1 MAEAS
6 DADSAGASA
15 FETGATLRPAPESLL
30 ATVLDVGRGDD
41 TQRDAEP
48 GGAGFAGDV
57 FAHYE
62 ILEEIGRGGMAHV
75 YRARQARLGREVA
88 IKRSTAAYAPARE
101 KFLAEARVTGQLDHP
116 GIVPLYDLLVA
127 ERGEIALA
135 MRLVRGTSWKEL
147 LHAGKGR
154 DAVPRDLDF
163 HLGVLVS
170 VANAVAFAHSKHIAH
185 NDLKPAN
192 VMVGEFGEV
201 LVVDWGM
208 ALDFRDTPADDAVA
222 PHKSL
227 LHAPSGTP
235 AYWPPE
241 LAQGR
246 GSAVGPWTDVYLL
259 GAILHEI
266 AMGEPP
272 HRGGSLLT
280 SILEAVESD
289 APPFPPGAPA
299 GLEAISRRAMAAAP
313 ADRYPTVLAFRDAL
327 HAFSKNRESLT
338 ITAAATATL
347 EQTVA
352 AAAALERRTSAD
364 ARGIRVYADFADA
377 ASAFRQALVLW
388 PENAAAR
395 AGERRAMLAVA
406 GLALEN
412 GDLGLAEVQVSK
424 LEADDPEA
432 QQTRAAIAA
441 AFAERARQQR
451 YGVWLRRGLASAIT
465 AIVLGLSVGILVIRA
480 EHRRTEESRA
490 LALAR
495 LADLRRLADV
505 KRLSDYIAEAD
516 ALWPARLDKVAAM
529 EAWLV
534 KARVLAG
541 HLDGHRAYLA
551 ELRRHASRDESAPGY
566 RFAGAE
572 EQWEHDTLAGLVAGI
587 EDFATTLIPDVQR
600 RIEVARTVRARTLE
614 DPAPAEAW
622 RRATASIADPA
633 ECPRYRGLHL
643 APQIGLVPLGRDPGS
658 GLWEF
663 AHVES
668 GEPAGRDAAGKLSLA
683 EATGVVLVLL
693 PGGDFAM
700 GTRRP
705 DADHP
710 ARLAQRR
717 PRGPR
722 GRGAGA
728 HGDARALFA
737 KYELTQGQWLRT
749 TGSNPSAYTPGRVLG
764 GRTHTLVHPVEQIG
778 WKEADQMLWRLG
790 LRLPTEA
797 QWETAARGGTTTVFP
812 TGDARESLQ
821 GFGQPRRPRYRH
833 DNGGPGSWPFELWLD
848 DGYVVHAPVVPAL
861 PAQRL
866 RPPRHGGQRVGVR
879 RGSLRRLRPAGEPR
893 RRRAAGPCR
902 RAARVPWRWVP
913 LQRGARAQ
921 RRSLRALRAGLPR
934 LRHRRAAARA
944 VDPVTKAEPGRRGR
958 CRPGGALCEVEWEGW
973 EQSPHLPQR
982 RRRENTSAAPSSMPA
997 SEVGADGSL
1006 LPPPL
1011 ATLQPL
1017 LLPGLLPR
1025 PPEVPLLPV
1034 PVPLLPVPLP
1044 PFPAE
1049 PPPAPT
1055 MEPDVVLELP
1065 PLPPDVVVPVPVP
1078 VVLPAPV
1085 PVVAVPVVVV
1095 LPPPAPPPPVP
1106 PPLHAATQLVPRQLL
1121 KSVAAGSVVQIGFA
1135 WRHGMQLASLAHA
1148 VACEQHEAL
1157 MQESQVVLP
1166 VVSPQLVVPLEL
1178 LDELVLTEAL
1188 LLVVVVPLLLDEEV
1202 PPPQVSG

>member
-6 DADSAGASA
+6 DADPAGAST
-15 FETGATLRPAPESLL
+15 FETGATLRPDPESLL

-41 TQRDAEP
+41 TRPDAAP
-48 GGAGFAGDV
+48 GGEAFAGDV

-62 ILEEIGRGGMAHV
+62 IMEEIGRGGMAHV

-88 IKRSTAAYAPARE
+88 INGSTAAYAPARE

-147 LHAGKGR
+147 LHPGKGR
-154 DAVPRDLDF
+154 DGPPRDLDF

-185 NDLKPAN
+185 KDLTPAN
-192 VMVGEFGEV
+192 GMVREFGEV
-201 LVVDWGM
+201 LVGDWGM
-208 ALDFRDTPADDAVA
+208 ALDFRETPADDAVA

-259 GAILHEI
+259 GAILYEI

-299 GLEAISRRAMAAAP
+299 GLEAITRRAMAAAP
-313 ADRYPTVLAFRDAL
+313 AARYPTVLAFRDAL
-327 HAFSKNRESLT
+327 HAFSKNRESLA

-364 ARGIRVYADFADA
+364 ARGIRIYSDYADA

-388 PENAAAR
+388 PENLEAR
-395 AGERRAMLAVA
+395 AGERRALLAVA

-432 QQTRAAIAA
+432 QRTRAAIAA
-441 AFAERARQQR
+441 AFAERARQRR
-451 YGVWLRRGLASAIT
+451 YSVWLRRGLASAIT

-480 EHRRTEESRA
+480 EHRRTEESAA

-505 KRLSDYIAEAD
+505 KRLSDSIAEAD
-516 ALWPARLDKVAAM
+516 ALWPARLDQVAAM

-551 ELRRHASRDESAPGY
+551 ELRRHASREESAPAY

-572 EQWEHDTLAGLVAGI
+572 EQWEHDTLAGLTAGI
-587 EDFATTLIPDVQR
+587 EDFAATLIPDMER
-600 RIEVARTVRARTLE
+600 RIEVARTVRARTIE
-614 DPAPAEAW
+614 APAPAEAW
-622 RRATASIADPA
+622 RRALASIADPA
-633 ECPRYRGLHL
+633 ECPRYHGLHL
-643 APQIGLVPLGRDPGS
+643 APQIGLVPLGRDAGS

-663 AHVES
+663 AHLES
-668 GEPAGRDAAGKLSLA
+668 GAPAVRDGAGKLSLS
-683 EATGVVLVLL
+683 EATGIVFVLV
-693 PGGDFAM
+693 PGGEFAM

-705 DADHP
+705 DAGHP
-710 ARLAQRR
+710 LGSPSVDPEAHEAEAPVRTVTLA
-717 PRGPR
+717 PFFFG
-722 GRGAGA
+722 
-728 HGDARALFA
+728 
-737 KYELTQGQWLRT
+737 KYELTQAQWLRA
-749 TGSNPSAYTPGRVLG
+749 TGKNPSAYSAGRVVG
-764 GRTHTLVHPVEQIG
+764 KRTHTLLHPVEQIG
-778 WKEADQMLWRLG
+778 WKEAHEMLWRLG

-797 QWETAARGGTTTVFP
+797 QWEYAARGGTTTVFA

-821 GFGQPRRPRYRH
+821 GFANLADRYCH

-848 DGYVVHAPVVPAL
+848 DGYVVHAPVGSYRPNGFGLHDTAGNVWEFVEDRYGGYDLPVSPGDGERQAPAD
-861 PAQRL
+861 A
-866 RPPRHGGQRVGVR
+866 PRVFRGGGFRSNAVHARSGDR
-879 RGSLRRLRPAGEPR
+879 YGLYAPDFRGFDIGA
-893 RRRAAGPCR
+893 
-902 RAARVPWRWVP
+902 RAAR
-913 LQRGARAQ
+913 G
-921 RRSLRALRAGLPR
+921 
-934 LRHRRAAARA
+934 
-944 VDPVTKAEPGRRGR
+944 VDP
-958 CRPGGALCEVEWEGW
+958 
-973 EQSPHLPQR
+973 
-982 RRRENTSAAPSSMPA
+982 
-997 SEVGADGSL
+997 
-1006 LPPPL
+1006 
-1011 ATLQPL
+1011 
-1017 LLPGLLPR
+1017 
-1025 PPEVPLLPV
+1025 
-1034 PVPLLPVPLP
+1034 
-1044 PFPAE
+1044 
-1049 PPPAPT
+1049 
-1055 MEPDVVLELP
+1055 
-1065 PLPPDVVVPVPVP
+1065 
-1078 VVLPAPV
+1078 
-1085 PVVAVPVVVV
+1085 
-1095 LPPPAPPPPVP
+1095 
-1106 PPLHAATQLVPRQLL
+1106 
-1121 KSVAAGSVVQIGFA
+1121 
-1135 WRHGMQLASLAHA
+1135 
-1148 VACEQHEAL
+1148 
-1157 MQESQVVLP
+1157 
-1166 VVSPQLVVPLEL
+1166 
-1178 LDELVLTEAL
+1178 
-1188 LLVVVVPLLLDEEV
+1188 
-1202 PPPQVSG
+1202 